1 MDTTSI
7 VYITLEVLI
16 AVASLLGNVLVL
28 WAVAI
33 NRRLRTVTN
42 LFIVS
47 LATADLFVA
56 VVAIPSAIASYNGL
70 PKNNFYGCVFVNS
83 IVILFTQSSVFS
95 LLAIA
100 IERFMAIKYPYAYET
115 YFTSTNAIK
124 LIIVTWL
131 LSILIGLVPI
141 MGWNLYPPTQTHCAF
156 TDVIDMKFMVYFN
169 FFLCILLP
177 LVIMLGFYGY
187 IFHIVRKQMRQIAS
201 LQLNRSKDR
210 KERQII
216 KEIKAAKSL
225 ALILG
230 FFAICW
236 LPLHIMNS
244 ISLLCGD
251 KCPQPYQLL
260 LAAIILSHANS
271 AFNPLLYAYCNT
283 LFRLA
288 FKDICLCRGWT
299 RRAAHA
305 ATDDIF
311 TVTRNDSND
320 FTNDNAVASA
330 DGIEIKNPLCKTG
343 NTSLSL
349 GIINGGKSLPD
360 SSNSEEPEEASGNK
374 KLVSTIVGQH
384 NETFDMDNDSD
395 GSVFDHHET
404 NDTGITKVA

>member
-1 MDTTSI
+1 MDTASI
-7 VYITLEVLI
+7 IYITLEVLI
-16 AVASLLGNVLVL
+16 GVASLLGNILVL

-33 NRRLRTVTN
+33 TRRLRTVTN

-56 VVAIPSAIASYNGL
+56 VVAIPCAIATYNGL
-70 PKNNFYGCVFVNS
+70 PENNFYGCVFVNS

-100 IERFMAIKYPYAYET
+100 VERFMAIKYPYAYET
-115 YFTSTNAIK
+115 YFTSANAIK
-124 LIIVTWL
+124 IIIVTWL
-131 LSILIGLVPI
+131 LSIFIGLVPI
-141 MGWNLYPPTQTHCAF
+141 MGWNLYPPTQAHCAF

-201 LQLNRSKDR
+201 LQLNRNKDR

-225 ALILG
+225 AMILG

-236 LPLHIMNS
+236 LPIHIMNS
-244 ISLLCGD
+244 ITLLCGD
-251 KCPQPYQLL
+251 KCPQPFELL

-299 RRAAHA
+299 KRSAHA
-305 ATDDIF
+305 GTDDIF

-320 FTNDNAVASA
+320 FTNDNAVESA
-330 DGIEIKNPLCKTG
+330 DGIEIKNPLRKMT
-343 NTSLSL
+343 TASLSL
-349 GIINGGKSLPD
+349 GIISGSKSLLD
-360 SSNSEEPEEASGNK
+360 GSNSGETEQASGNK
-374 KLVSTIVGQH
+374 VLASTLVGQH
-384 NETFDMDNDSD
+384 NETFDNDSD
-395 GSVFDHHET
+395 GSVFDNQDT
-404 NDTGITKVA
+404 NKVNITQCA